1 MLASG
6 TTIAG
11 MSPLLSDPFFLA
23 MAVCIMSGVAFA
35 TFLALVAVPVFYRI
49 ALGRRIE
56 TT

>member
-35 TFLALVAVPVFYRI
+35 TFLTLVAVPVFYRI